1 MNLNMDIG
9 DLFKRKNSG
18 GRGGSNP
25 FIGQIVTILIIAIL
39 AGSYIGLYWLPKSAQ
54 LTTFRTQAAE
64 IDSLRMRREQLDRDI
79 VISGQQLADART
91 TYESVTRLF
100 HTDQELED
108 LYRRLSTL
116 AQQHGLMISKV
127 TKGMEIPIY
136 EESVEAKPAGEE
148 PELDQQGNPIRKDPP
163 LYYRIKVS
171 FQIIGRYP
179 AYEVFR
185 RDLASEGKIINI
197 DSEVIETGKEEA
209 ERDQGWIKI
218 ALGLSTYRIAG

>member
-79 VISGQQLADART
+79 VISGQQLGEART
-91 TYESVTRLF
+91 THDLVNPLF
-100 HTDQELED
+100 HPVPRGGEHYPPLCNPSPP
-108 LYRRLSTL
+108 LSFTHL
-116 AQQHGLMISKV
+116 PPPAR
-127 TKGMEIPIY
+127 
-136 EESVEAKPAGEE
+136 APAGE
-148 PELDQQGNPIRKDPP
+148 
-163 LYYRIKVS
+163 
-171 FQIIGRYP
+171 
-179 AYEVFR
+179 
-185 RDLASEGKIINI
+185 LAGARSC
-197 DSEVIETGKEEA
+197 
-209 ERDQGWIKI
+209 
-218 ALGLSTYRIAG
+218 